1 MTNFANVID
10 SLHKEYTKLQAQ
22 FKFQMESLIKVNEKL
37 RVEITQV
44 ETRNEQLRLES
55 TKLKSEN
62 KQLHGEQAILVS
74 ELNEQYRTPTNMD
87 DALAQILTF
96 KNEIIKLITANQAF
110 NKQLSLSTEMIN
122 HLQKVNLRN
131 QKMNT
136 NIEEQYVIR
145 QSLESELE
153 REKRVRA
160 LLEYEKNEAVNKLK
174 LFKEKYKLG
183 SIESHFQANLSE
195 FEDLIIN
202 DNKND

>member
-174 LFKEKYKLG
+174 LFKEKYKLD

>member
-96 KNEIIKLITANQAF
+96 KNENIKLITANQAF

-174 LFKEKYKLG
+174 LFKEKYKLD